1 MLYNWNKFKGWKI
14 LEFFLRSPEKIHVK
28 GLAKKL
34 KISSGTSQK
43 YLLEYEKQGIL
54 EKERTA
60 NVLSYSLKETPLT
73 LELKKTFFISKIMH
87 FIEKFQKDNPFVVSL
102 VLYGSHA
109 KGTFDKKSDIDLIA
123 VSQEKKLKLNSIKK
137 MEEKTLKEARMQ
149 IFTLTEWKKQSK
161 ESFGLAVSKNNILLL
176 GELL

>member
-1 MLYNWNKFKGWKI
+1 MLFNWDKFKGWKV
-14 LEFFLRSPEKIHVK
+14 LEFFLQHNQKIHVK

-34 KISSGTSQK
+34 KVSSGTAQK
-43 YLLEYEKQGIL
+43 YLLEYEKQGVL

-73 LELKKTFFISKIMH
+73 LELKKCFFISKIMP
-87 FIEKFQKDNPFVVSL
+87 FVEEFQKENPFVTSL

-109 KGTFDKKSDIDLIA
+109 KGTFDEKSDIDLIA
-123 VSQEKKLKLNSIKK
+123 ISQNKKIKLNALKK
-137 MEEKTLKEARMQ
+137 MEEKTSKEAGIQ
-149 IFTLTEWKKQSK
+149 VFTLTEWRKQSK
-161 ESFGLAVSKNNILLL
+161 DSFGLAVTKNNILLF